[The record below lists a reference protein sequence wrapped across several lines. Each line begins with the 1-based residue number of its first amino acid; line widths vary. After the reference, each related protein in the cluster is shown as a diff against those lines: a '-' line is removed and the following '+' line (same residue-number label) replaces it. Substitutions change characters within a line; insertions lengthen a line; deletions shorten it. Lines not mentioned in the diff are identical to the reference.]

1 MVHKIRKTKGIK
13 PREPKELDDATRHG
27 IIICHMHEDTD
38 ADIARFYSKSR
49 RTVAAVI
56 GRAKKR
62 SKRDRIPLQALSNI
76 QNSPGSAIVRGS
88 LTKGKRNFQQSIQKQ
103 GLPIELSSTTHIRD
117 GIEVQREYF

>member
-76 QNSPGSAIVRGS
+76 QNSPGKRHRPRVFSEGEAKFS
-88 LTKGKRNFQQSIQKQ
+88 TKYLI
-103 GLPIELSSTTHIRD
+103 
-117 GIEVQREYF
+117 